1 MINEK
6 YYEKLNQDAIDNYL
20 FYKQEAEAK
29 VHRREYT
36 TSKRY
41 DIMPFWFEREG
52 QILGE
57 LSNEETDTYYEFD
70 DQGSL
75 LILACDDLIDGYT
88 YVTYKDDLITT
99 RTYVEGTLDGVKEYW
114 LQGEHIYRSVEYLSR
129 FNKINVEEYIYEG
142 DLLVQV
148 YQPQYENNEYYE
160 HLVRTYFEY
169 DGHGVLL
176 RVLDGKQGVIYV
188 RMADVEVQTLR
199 ETVKKELM
207 LAVKQTIDT
216 LCDSPSESSYCFL
229 SIYLHDEVHAVYSP
243 MFNPGWNEVREEQIE
258 EKDEHDE
265 YYYYG
270 LWSSGD
276 HPLNDQQEL
285 ENHDLIQRLRTL
297 IIYWRSRGDWF
308 EEGKRLWQE
317 VAYELNVTTNWPEY
331 SKLTDN
337 FVVFV
342 EWEAMDIMNGDLH
355 ASIPASKLELLQ
367 LEDLAPN
374 V

>member
-1 MINEK
+1 MINEQ

-29 VHRREYT
+29 VHRREYI

-41 DIMPFWFEREG
+41 DIMPFWLEREG
-52 QILGE
+52 QIPGE

-70 DQGSL
+70 DQGRL

-114 LQGEHIYRSVEYLSR
+114 LQGGHVYRSVEYLSR

-142 DLLVQV
+142 NLLVQV
-148 YQPQYENNEYYE
+148 YQPQYENNKYYD

-169 DGHGVLL
+169 DEQGKLL
-176 RVLDGKQGVIYV
+176 RVLDGTQGVIYV
-188 RMADVEVQTLR
+188 RMADTEVQTLR

-207 LAVKQTIDT
+207 LAVKQTIDK

-243 MFNPGWNEVREEQIE
+243 MFNPGWDEVREEQIE

-265 YYYYG
+265 YYHYR
-270 LWSSGD
+270 LWSSGE

-285 ENHDLIQRLRTL
+285 EDHDLIQRLRTL

-317 VAYELNVTTNWPEY
+317 VAYELNVTTKWSEY
-331 SKLTDN
+331 SQLTDH

-355 ASIPASKLELLQ
+355 ASIPAGKLELLR

-374 V
+374 N